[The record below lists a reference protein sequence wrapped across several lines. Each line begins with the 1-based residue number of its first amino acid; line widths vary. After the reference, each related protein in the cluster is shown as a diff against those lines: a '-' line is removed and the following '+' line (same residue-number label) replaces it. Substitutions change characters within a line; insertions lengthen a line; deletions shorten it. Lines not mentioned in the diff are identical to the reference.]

1 MSDFPLTIADGAVLA
16 VLVLSGLLAFAR
28 GFVQEVLSVAAW
40 IGAIIAVVFALPLVR
55 PLAQQVI
62 DQPLVADIAAGG
74 AIFLVALIALSILT
88 GMIARRVKSSQLNA
102 VDRSLGFLFGVARG
116 ALVICLAYLAVGW
129 LVPPHDHPA
138 WLRQARSLPLVESG
152 ADWLKDVVNRYTGTV
167 EQHADPARQHLR
179 KVLETERLARDM
191 MRPEPKSPT
200 LRDTGLEAGY
210 GQRERRELE
219 RLIGTER
226 PADRSGQ

>member
-1 MSDFPLTIADGAVLA
+1 VSDFPLTVADGAVLA

-40 IGAIIAVVFALPLVR
+40 IGAIIAVIFALPLVR

-74 AIFLVALIALSILT
+74 AIFLVALIVLSILT
-88 GMIARRVKSSQLNA
+88 GMIAKRVKSSQLNA
-102 VDRSLGFLFGVARG
+102 VDRSLGFLFGAARG
-116 ALVICLAYLAVGW
+116 ALVVCLAYLAVNW
-129 LVPPHDHPA
+129 LVPPHDRPT
-138 WLRQARSLPLVESG
+138 WLREARSLPLVESG
-152 ADWLKDVVNRYTGTV
+152 ALWLKDVVTRYTGTV
-167 EQHADPARQHLR
+167 EEHADPARQHLR

-191 MRPEPKSPT
+191 MSPEPKSPD
-200 LRDTGLEAGY
+200 LRDSVPEQGY

-226 PADRSGQ
+226 PTDRSGQ

>member
-40 IGAIIAVVFALPLVR
+40 IGAIVVAVFALPSVR
-55 PLAQQVI
+55 PLAQQLI

-74 AIFLVALIALSILT
+74 VIFLVALIVLSILT
-88 GMIARRVKSSQLNA
+88 GMIARRVKASQLSA

-116 ALVICLAYLAVGW
+116 ALVVCLAYLAVAW
-129 LVPPHDHPA
+129 LVPKQEHPA
-138 WLRQARSLPLVESG
+138 WLQNARSLPLVESG
-152 ADWLKDVVNRYTGTV
+152 ADWLKSVATQYTGSV
-167 EQHADPARQHLR
+167 EERADPARQHLR

-191 MRPEPKSPT
+191 MTPEPRSSGVSEPATDK
-200 LRDTGLEAGY
+200 GY
-210 GQRERRELE
+210 GNRERRELE
-219 RLIGTER
+219 RLIGTDR
-226 PADRSGQ
+226 PGSRAGE

>member
-1 MSDFPLTIADGAVLA
+1 MSDFPLTVADGAVLA

-40 IGAIIAVVFALPLVR
+40 VGAIIAVVFVLPLVR

-116 ALVICLAYLAVGW
+116 ARDLPCLPRGQLAG
-129 LVPPHDHPA
+129 A
-138 WLRQARSLPLVESG
+138 AAGSSG
-152 ADWLKDVVNRYTGTV
+152 VA
-167 EQHADPARQHLR
+167 A
-179 KVLETERLARDM
+179 
-191 MRPEPKSPT
+191 
-200 LRDTGLEAGY
+200 
-210 GQRERRELE
+210 
-219 RLIGTER
+219 
-226 PADRSGQ
+226 